1 MGAKFR
7 SLARPSNKEIPILL
21 KVFGVVLIMLCVM
34 LVPVFVLVAIDLP
47 QVVSRASER
56 YGVAT
61 LALCMV
67 EIALLIIACVT
78 GVALGVNL
86 LRDRRRNARRIIEF
100 LVIVEVL
107 IFLCDTMVRGL
118 RPLDLLFVVRFTVL
132 AALMSYIDPSLSEER
147 ELRRKLRDMEVR
159 DRMEEGTLGRD
170 ESGKGYIEL
179 DFFNLFWVFVVCSV
193 LGLLIELVFHMVFV
207 DPGVYQDRAGMLFGP
222 FSPIYGVG
230 AVFMTIALNRLYDNN
245 IFFVF
250 IASAAIG
257 GAFEYFVSWFLRFS
271 FGIVAWDYT
280 GSFLSID
287 GRTNAMYMF
296 FWGVLGCVWVKLLLP
311 WLLKLVNMIPWN
323 WRYSVTAVCAAL
335 MFCNAAMTL
344 MAFDCWYQREAGLPP
359 ENAVEEYY
367 ADRFDNE
374 YMANRFQSM
383 SIDPSNTSR
392 IN

>member
-1 MGAKFR
+1 M
-7 SLARPSNKEIPILL
+7 L

-47 QVVSRASER
+47 QVVSQASER

-67 EIALLIIACVT
+67 EIALLMIACVT
-78 GVALGVNL
+78 GVALGINL

-257 GAFEYFVSWFLRFS
+257 GAFEYFVSWFLQFS

-280 GSFLSID
+280 GSFLSLD
-287 GRTNAMYMF
+287 GRTNAVYMF
-296 FWGVLGCVWVKLLLP
+296 CWGVLGCVWIKLLLP

-359 ENAVEEYY
+359 ENAVESYY
-367 ADRFDNE
+367 ADHFDNE
-374 YMANRFQSM
+374 YMVNRFQSM
-383 SIDPSNTSR
+383 SIDPSNTPR

>member
-1 MGAKFR
+1 M
-7 SLARPSNKEIPILL
+7 L
-21 KVFGVVLIMLCVM
+21 KVFGVVLIVLCIL
-34 LVPVFVLVAIDLP
+34 LVPVLVFVAIDLP
-47 QVVSRASER
+47 QVLSRISDR

-67 EIALLIIACVT
+67 EIALLVVACVT

-118 RPLDLLFVVRFTVL
+118 RPLDLLFVIRFSVL

-147 ELRRKLRDMEVR
+147 ELRRKLRNMEVR

-193 LGLLIELVFHMVFV
+193 LGLLIEVIFHMVFV
-207 DPGVYQDRAGMLFGP
+207 DFGVYQDRAGMLFGP

-230 AVFMTIALNRLYDNN
+230 AVFMTIVLNRLYDNN

-257 GAFEYFVSWFLRFS
+257 GAFEYFVSWFLQFS
-271 FGIVAWDYT
+271 FGIIAWDYT

-296 FWGVLGCVWVKLLLP
+296 FWGVLGCIWIKLLLP

-323 WRYSVTAVCAAL
+323 WRYSVTAACAAL

-344 MAFDCWYQREAGLPP
+344 MAFDCWYQREAGLAP
-359 ENAVEEYY
+359 ENAAEQYF
-367 ADRFDNE
+367 ADHFDND
-374 YMANRFQSM
+374 YMVNRFQSM
-383 SIDPSNTSR
+383 SIDPANTSR
-392 IN
+392 ID